1 MKVYTKTGD
10 KGTTSLVGGQR
21 VRKSTVRISA
31 YGDVDELNSFVG
43 LLISKSKDNEVNSFL
58 TSIQRDLFAIGGYLA
73 TESNAEKYFDLSKVK
88 ESTEL
93 IEKEIDR
100 ISELLP
106 PLRAFILPGGCE
118 GACLSHVCRT
128 VCRRTEREI
137 HKMIDKGIEV
147 DERVLSYMNRL
158 SDYFFVLSR
167 CLNHKEGKNDV
178 VL

>member
-21 VRKSTVRISA
+21 VRKSSVRISA

-43 LLISKSKDNEVNSFL
+43 LLISKNSDSESNSFL
-58 TSIQRDLFAIGGYLA
+58 TNIQRDLFAIGGYLA

-167 CLNHKEGKNDV
+167 CLNQKEGKNDV